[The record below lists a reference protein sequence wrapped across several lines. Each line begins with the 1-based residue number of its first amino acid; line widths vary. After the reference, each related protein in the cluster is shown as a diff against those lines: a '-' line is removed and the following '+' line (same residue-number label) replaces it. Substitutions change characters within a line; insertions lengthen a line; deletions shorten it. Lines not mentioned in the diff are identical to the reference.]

1 MYTVLVKNDNTLIA
15 TVRTNIMHRSSMVD
29 GFRVLVDPIYN
40 EEEAFDMRTFQCVM
54 EYKLPISDKY
64 TVEILTPLDELYNG
78 KLDYRLPIDTQL
90 TSEIGDVEF
99 KFMFLR
105 LDMDT
110 DGNPIERNRKTSS
123 STIKILPVEMWND
136 YIASSDLDSIAQMLL
151 MGQAQNKYMGEM
163 VNQLGKYADM
173 LNMTKADNIAKDE
186 ETHELYLTANGKE
199 IGNRIKDSGG
209 LSDDHGVPVVEFGAS
224 PIVPGEDEN
233 GEIDNIVEFY
243 AQANDDDS
251 FDNVV
256 EF

>member
-1 MYTVLVKNDNTLIA
+1 MYTVLVKNDNTLIS

-105 LDMDT
+105 LDMDS

-199 IGNRIKDSGG
+199 IGSRVKGDNCATEEY
-209 LSDDHGVPVVEFGAS
+209 GVPVVDFSGLNNTPS
-224 PIVPGEDEN
+224 DSDE
-233 GEIDNIVEFY
+233 
-243 AQANDDDS
+243 